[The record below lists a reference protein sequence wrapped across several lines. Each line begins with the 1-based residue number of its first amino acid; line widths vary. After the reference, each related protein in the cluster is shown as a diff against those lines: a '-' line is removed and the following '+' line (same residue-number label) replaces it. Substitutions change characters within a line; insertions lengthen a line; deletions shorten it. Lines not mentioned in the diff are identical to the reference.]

1 MTSIRDVA
9 KLAGVSPATVSRVMN
24 GTANVDS
31 QKRQRV
37 EQAIKETGFKPNE
50 VARSLYKKSSKIIGV
65 IVPNIENPFFN
76 ELAGAIEE
84 ECDKNG
90 YRLTLC
96 NSNNDLEKEKRNMN
110 LLSRMNA
117 DGIILM
123 TNQKEIKE
131 EVKKC
136 QIPVIMLDRQVG
148 TGSEIAYI
156 QSDHYMGGRIAME
169 HLLECGCRHIVQMS
183 GPNRFS
189 SARQRFQGY
198 SDVCRERE
206 LELVSLECE
215 YDYEDGL
222 KKAEELIRK
231 YPDTDG
237 IIAANDMVAISVYKV
252 LTKKGYRIPEDIQL
266 IGFDNINLSRL
277 FTPEIT
283 TIEQPITRMGQ
294 EAVKVL
300 IAYIE
305 GREFKRQ
312 NVFPVTLI
320 PRETTIKKRI
330 KEKEQAE

>member
-24 GTANVDS
+24 NTANVDS
-31 QKRQRV
+31 VKRQRV

-50 VARSLYKKSSKIIGV
+50 VARSLYKKSSRIIGV

-84 ECDKNG
+84 ECDKKG

-131 EVKKC
+131 EVRKC

-156 QSDHYMGGRIAME
+156 QSDHYMGGRMAME
-169 HLLECGCRHIVQMS
+169 HLLDCGCRNIVQMS

-198 SDVCRERE
+198 TDVCRERE
-206 LELVSLECE
+206 VTAVTLECE

-222 KKAEELIRK
+222 KKAEELIER

-237 IIAANDMVAISVYKV
+237 IIASNDMVAISVYKV
-252 LTKKGYRIPEDIQL
+252 LTKKGYRIPQDIQL

-283 TIEQPITRMGQ
+283 TIEQPIAQMGQ

-300 IAYIE
+300 TDYIE
-305 GREFKRQ
+305 GREIRRQ
-312 NVFPVTLI
+312 NVFPVRLI
-320 PRETTIKKRI
+320 PRETTV
-330 KEKEQAE
+330 EKPANK